1 MIEES
6 GITLPACKGR
16 HSPVLL
22 MSFEGRQTRKRWL
35 WECWVLVKDV
45 KNNVEPK
52 GVPYNII

>member
-16 HSPVLL
+16 LSPVLL
-22 MSFEGRQTRKRWL
+22 RSFEGREIRKRWL
-35 WECWVLVKDV
+35 WECCVLVEDV
-45 KNNVEPK
+45 KNNVKPK

>member
-6 GITLPACKGR
+6 GITLPACEGR
-16 HSPVLL
+16 LSPALL
-22 MSFEGRQTRKRWL
+22 RSFEGRQTRKIWL
-35 WECWVLVKDV
+35 WGCWLLVEDV